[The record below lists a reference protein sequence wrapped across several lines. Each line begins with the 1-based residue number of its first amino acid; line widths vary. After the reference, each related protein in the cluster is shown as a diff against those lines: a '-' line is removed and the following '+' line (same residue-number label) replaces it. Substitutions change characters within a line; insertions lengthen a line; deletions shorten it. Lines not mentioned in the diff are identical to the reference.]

1 MLIAVVY
8 LEVKRRL
15 SFRGIFGLAILVFLY
30 VSLVVVAWSAMK
42 DLVAVYEEIM
52 KSLPEGML
60 KVFAKTGAVA
70 VFNYDFY
77 YVIEYYGLFVV
88 LLMSIYYAYT
98 SASSIVNELEAKT
111 AWILHSGPIRRYGIV
126 LGKFIGVLI
135 SITLTILI
143 SLVISIALPHIIG
156 EDINS
161 LRYAELHL
169 TGMLYLAAC
178 ATLGFL
184 LATIMLSKMAPALS
198 AVIVGAMYFM
208 DTLTINT
215 DLEKLGALAF
225 SRYYDFYSI
234 LVEGEVNLN
243 NFLVL
248 VIVTMAFIVV
258 ALLVYGRKD
267 IHM

>member
-1 MLIAVVY
+1 MLIAAVY

-15 SFRGIFGLAILVFLY
+15 GFRGIFGLGILIFLY
-30 VSLVVVAWSAMK
+30 VSLVVVAWTGMK
-42 DLVAVYEEIM
+42 DLAAVYGEVM

-70 VFNYDFY
+70 AFNYDFY
-77 YVIEYYGLFVV
+77 MEYYGIFVV
-88 LLMSIYYAYT
+88 LLMGIYYAYT

-111 AWILHSGPIRRYGIV
+111 AWILHSGPIRRYKIV

-198 AVIVGAMYFM
+198 AVIVGAMYF
-208 DTLTINT
+208 
-215 DLEKLGALAF
+215 
-225 SRYYDFYSI
+225 
-234 LVEGEVNLN
+234 
-243 NFLVL
+243 
-248 VIVTMAFIVV
+248 IVV